1 MIGALI
7 RQYWPG
13 FYTPVLGGE
22 RKLAE
27 TWADYEAAP
36 CPGFG
41 TAADAVYTKFWT
53 HYKVPDDMVE
63 RGKAVLTRASQRLTR
78 QQWYNQ
84 KHTCIG
90 HFKAEQGIRVKKADN
105 IRDDPQLT
113 KEDYLR
119 VMPLWCENKEDAF
132 EALVARWVGEDA
144 DFNAKS
150 VRNKANRGTGGTHS
164 AGSRSTERYR
174 KHKEAELGE
183 PLTEV
188 GGWQKM
194 KLKQPDLSQPQ
205 PSLPEYFGYAEEE
218 LDKYCSAFKGLHPE
232 VDDPIEQETDLT
244 AIMVAGRGSEHGRTK
259 LLSGVIKPQR
269 TLTQIR
275 STLTAGD
282 PPVAPP
288 RHRRTDANFE
298 AAYAATYEKYLTVV
312 AEWDLKRAAWEEYQE
327 ATSRALRTFFQ
338 TGERIALPEEEP
350 PRPGPTLVCPSRE
363 AFAATYYARTPGTG
377 SSRNRPSPDSS
388 REGTPDAPR
397 PPFSRCFRVFT
408 CWRWFRPW
416 FYLGPPRQRP
426 DA

>member
-1 MIGALI
+1 MEVEMEVEGQDEEAEREMAPKKLRIRGEAQVPDERREPTSHEAKALIIPNEKDNWTYDKGVRQPSSMIGALI

-13 FYTPVLGGE
+13 FYTPVPGGE
-22 RKLAE
+22 KKLAE

-41 TAADAVYTKFWT
+41 TASDAVYTKFWT

-63 RGKAVLTRASQRLTR
+63 QGKAVLTRACQRLTR

-90 HFKAEQGIRVKKADN
+90 HFKAEQGTRVKKADN

-113 KEDYLR
+113 KEDYLK

-188 GGWQKM
+188 GRWQKM
-194 KLKQPDLSQPQ
+194 KLKQPDLSQHQ

-218 LDKYCSAFKGLHPE
+218 LEKNARL
-232 VDDPIEQETDLT
+232 DPWIASRDATKRHSLSSFGSRDSGGG
-244 AIMVAGRGSEHGRTK
+244 GRR
-259 LLSGVIKPQR
+259 
-269 TLTQIR
+269 
-275 STLTAGD
+275 
-282 PPVAPP
+282 
-288 RHRRTDANFE
+288 
-298 AAYAATYEKYLTVV
+298 
-312 AEWDLKRAAWEEYQE
+312 
-327 ATSRALRTFFQ
+327 
-338 TGERIALPEEEP
+338 
-350 PRPGPTLVCPSRE
+350 
-363 AFAATYYARTPGTG
+363 
-377 SSRNRPSPDSS
+377 
-388 REGTPDAPR
+388 
-397 PPFSRCFRVFT
+397 
-408 CWRWFRPW
+408 
-416 FYLGPPRQRP
+416 
-426 DA
+426 